1 MIRLPPRSTL
11 THTLFPYSTLFRSL
25 HDETLF
31 LRGDAPFLKL
41 ARDAFD
47 LLGRNGAIRLHR
59 LDHATQTKLGGF
71 RRRHLLHFRL
81 RQLRCGGGFAT
92 ALRLPVLE
100 GRDGERSEEGHG
112 TATDGALHRPTAEKG
127 TSNREIGSAHV

>member
-1 MIRLPPRSTL
+1 MPTGWRPDAAARRASAKLPPISSGCSAAST
-11 THTLFPYSTLFRSL
+11 
-25 HDETLF
+25 
-31 LRGDAPFLKL
+31 
-41 ARDAFD
+41 
-47 LLGRNGAIRLHR
+47 
-59 LDHATQTKLGGF
+59 GGF

-127 TSNREIGSAHV
+127 TSNRADPADFPAAKAAAAAAAGEPPAAPPQPAAIPHGTPPTDIPPQK